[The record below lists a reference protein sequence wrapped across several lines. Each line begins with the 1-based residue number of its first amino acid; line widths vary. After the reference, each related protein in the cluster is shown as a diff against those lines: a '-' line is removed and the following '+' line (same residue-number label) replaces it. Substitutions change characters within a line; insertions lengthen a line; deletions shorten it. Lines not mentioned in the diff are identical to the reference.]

1 MKQTNRTVLLGLL
14 IALSACAQ
22 SRTAQDPGQ
31 SETAEASP
39 GHDPASQR
47 HEHTAMGPGK
57 GKHSGMHQHDGHK
70 SMAMMEGRCPMHV
83 EGATVSAV
91 DTETGIALVFTTSG
105 DVSELRARVAQM
117 AEHQQKMMSQGHMG
131 MMHSGKHSGDHGK
144 EPGAK
149 SEAAAHDHTNSA
161 ADQPN
166 SGCTCCA
173 HAEGMHGKRV
183 EHTAQ
188 VVEVE
193 GGAKIVYTPKQPA
206 DLAALR

>member
-1 MKQTNRTVLLGLL
+1 M
-14 IALSACAQ
+14 
-22 SRTAQDPGQ
+22 
-31 SETAEASP
+31 
-39 GHDPASQR
+39 
-47 HEHTAMGPGK
+47 
-57 GKHSGMHQHDGHK
+57 
-70 SMAMMEGRCPMHV
+70 
-83 EGATVSAV
+83 SAV

-149 SEAAAHDHTNSA
+149 PEAAAHDHTNSA

-206 DLAALR
+206 DLAALREQLRGKVKMMQEGKCPMMHDKGKAEQHRQGGGGGHEH